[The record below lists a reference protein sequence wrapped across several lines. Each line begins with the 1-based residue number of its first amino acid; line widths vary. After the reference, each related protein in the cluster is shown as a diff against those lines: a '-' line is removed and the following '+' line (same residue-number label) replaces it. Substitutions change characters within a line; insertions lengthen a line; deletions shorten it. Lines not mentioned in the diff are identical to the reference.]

1 MFVAHYREDD
11 LVKQSVREHLLESRA
26 LAEIYGCKL
35 NIQYVAGLAALLHDL
50 GKYSDDFQ
58 TYLYQAVFQK
68 ENHTFKRGEVDHATA
83 GGKLLYEM
91 YYQKENAPHEKL
103 LVEIVG
109 NAIISHHGNLH
120 DFITPKHDSD
130 FLRRITKETVPQFTY
145 VVERFFQDVM
155 SKEEFEI
162 YVSEAVK
169 EIKQLGQLDG
179 KLSFYLSKF
188 IFSCVL
194 DADRTNTRDFEAGIT
209 SSVPTGNSAKFEK
222 YYHVLIDYLKTLKEK
237 PEASQPINVLR
248 TEMSEQCDR
257 YAEKSSG
264 VYTLSIPTGGG
275 KTLASLRYALK
286 HAKEKAK
293 DRIIYIVP
301 YTTIIEQNA
310 QEVREKLG
318 AAEDLLE
325 HHSNIIDDH
334 VWDKKDVGDEFEEG
348 SHTKKQKLKLTKDD
362 FSAPIIFTTMV
373 QFLNIFY
380 AKGNRNTRRLHNLS
394 NAVIIFDEVQKVPL
408 NCISLFNEAVNF
420 LSQRAKSSILL
431 CTATQPAL
439 DSVQY
444 RLIKEADSEIINNLA
459 EVEKAFKR
467 VNIVDRTKPKMNNQ
481 DLANWLQAELGQWG
495 NALVILN
502 TKRAVKELY
511 ETLKGHEMD
520 VFHLS
525 TSMCAAH
532 RKDQLN
538 EIKMRLKSSEPFICV
553 TTALIEAGVD
563 ISFKCVVRSLA
574 GLDSIAQ
581 AAGRCNRHGE
591 EDVRDVYVI
600 DHSEESLGYLKEIE
614 AGKDAAQKI
623 IKLFNK
629 KTNKYNGNLLSH
641 QIMEY
646 FFNVFYNDRQSQV
659 SYPFKVGNV
668 VKKMTTILL
677 DDTHEEYLEAYEA
690 KHDKPYFLKA
700 TSSMKTG
707 AENFRVIDDITTP
720 IIVPY
725 GDEGKNIIA
734 ELEGNKRIED
744 LSELLKQSQQYTVN
758 VYQYEL
764 TKLEDAGALSYHF
777 EGAVL
782 VLLERWYDELYGID
796 SGGEATMSFLG
807 I

>member
-1 MFVAHYREDD
+1 MFVAHYRSISKEE
-11 LVKQSVREHLLESRA
+11 QSVREHLLGAQR
-26 LAEIYGCKL
+26 LAESYGSKL
-35 NIQYVAGLAALLHDL
+35 NVAHIAGLAALLHDL
-50 GKYSDDFQ
+50 GKFSEDFQ
-58 TYLYQAVFQK
+58 IYLKQAVYK
-68 ENHTFKRGEVDHATA
+68 EENPIYKRGEVDHATA
-83 GGKLLYEM
+83 GGKLLYEL
-91 YYQKENAPHEKL
+91 YYKESSSPYEKL

-120 DFITPKHDSD
+120 DFISPKHESD
-130 FLRRITKETVPQFTY
+130 FLRRIMKETVPQFTY
-145 VVERFFQDVM
+145 VVEQFFQNVM
-155 SKEEFEI
+155 SKEEFKA

-169 EIKQLGQLDG
+169 EIEQLGQLDG
-179 KLSFYLSKF
+179 KISFFLSKF

-209 SSVPTGNSAKFEK
+209 STVPTGNSAKFEK

-237 PEASQPINVLR
+237 PESKHPINVLR
-248 TEMSEQCDR
+248 AEMSEQCDR
-257 YAEKSSG
+257 YAEKPSG

-293 DRIIYIVP
+293 DRIIYVVP

-318 AAEDLLE
+318 AADDLLE
-325 HHSNIIDDH
+325 HHSNIIDDD

-348 SHTKKQKLKLTKDD
+348 SHTKQQKLKLTKDD

-444 RLIKEADSEIINNLA
+444 SLIKEADSEIINNLA

-467 VNIVDRTKPKMNNQ
+467 VNIIDQTNQKMTNAT
-481 DLANWLQAELGQWG
+481 LAEWLQAEVGKWG

-502 TKRAVKELY
+502 TKRAVRDLY
-511 ETLKGHEMD
+511 ETLKDNAVD

-532 RKDQLN
+532 RKDQL
-538 EIKMRLKSSEPFICV
+538 ELIKKRLKQDKPFICV

-563 ISFKCVVRSLA
+563 ISFKCVVRSIA

-591 EDVRDVYVI
+591 ADVRDVFVI

-614 AGKDAAQKI
+614 AGKDAAQNVI
-623 IKLFNK
+623 A
-629 KTNKYNGNLLSH
+629 YNNRNDHNDNLLSH
-641 QIMEY
+641 NVMRDY
-646 FFNVFYNDRQSQV
+646 FDAFYKAREVDLNYPISKLNNIDMTKLLLERRHKTYVKDYTAKHQQPYPLILSSSLRTGVDYFNVIDS
-659 SYPFKVGNV
+659 P
-668 VKKMTTILL
+668 T
-677 DDTHEEYLEAYEA
+677 EA
-690 KHDKPYFLKA
+690 
-700 TSSMKTG
+700 
-707 AENFRVIDDITTP
+707 

-725 GDEGKNIIA
+725 GEGKTIIA
-734 ELEGNKRIED
+734 ELESNERIED
-744 LSELLKQSQQYTVN
+744 LSRLFKQAQQYTVN
-758 VYQYEL
+758 VYPNEL
-764 TKLEDAGALSYHF
+764 RDLKNANAIVPNLD
-777 EGAVL
+777 GAVWSIR
-782 VLLERWYDELYGID
+782 ERWYSKQYGID
-796 SGGEATMSFLG
+796 LAGEGEMEEMIF
-807 I
+807 